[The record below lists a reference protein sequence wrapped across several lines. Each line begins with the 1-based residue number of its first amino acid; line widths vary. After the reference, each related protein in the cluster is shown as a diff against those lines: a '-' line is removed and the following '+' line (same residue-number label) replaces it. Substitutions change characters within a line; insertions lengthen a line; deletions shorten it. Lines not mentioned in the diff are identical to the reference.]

1 MDHFPAQGPLQER
14 DGSWGSTSSGL
25 SDAPNLL
32 HFRASENS
40 PVEGRMELS
49 PMMLRKPIQMEL
61 KLSDARE
68 KQILSLSAGSAIT
81 KYHAQN
87 GSNNNHLFLAALE
100 AGKSKS
106 MVLAD
111 SVFDE
116 SILSD
121 LQMSALMLC
130 PHMAVVEGERERGG
144 ETERQRDRD
153 GESSKLSGFWLR
165 EDCS

>member
-1 MDHFPAQGPLQER
+1 
-14 DGSWGSTSSGL
+14 
-25 SDAPNLL
+25 
-32 HFRASENS
+32 
-40 PVEGRMELS
+40 
-49 PMMLRKPIQMEL
+49 
-61 KLSDARE
+61 
-68 KQILSLSAGSAIT
+68 
-81 KYHAQN
+81 
-87 GSNNNHLFLAALE
+87 
-100 AGKSKS
+100 